1 MIFILTTV
9 LYLTKHGSLQTSLMF
24 WYLLF
29 CSKQSKQRFYSKHSW
44 YWRSDGAWT
53 KAQVTF
59 SVILFALR
67 VNLYKIFKKWHHC
80 SSHKINWG
88 PSVSNHSLVPHLDNA
103 TSEKGRHCHGFI
115 EFSLMVI
122 WVSIL
127 NIWIQVLSKIVL
139 LYVKWLVWPRVPR
152 CS

>member
-9 LYLTKHGSLQTSLMF
+9 LYLTKHGNLQASLMF

-29 CSKQSKQRFYSKHSW
+29 CSKQSKQRFYSKYSW
-44 YWRSDGAWT
+44 YWRSDRAWT
-53 KAQVTF
+53 KAQVNS

-67 VNLYKIFKKWHHC
+67 VCTKSLKSDMTC
-80 SSHKINWG
+80 SSHKIKWV
-88 PSVSNHSLVPHLDNA
+88 PSVSNHSLVPHLDNR
-103 TSEKGRHCHGFI
+103 TSEKGRHCHGFF

-139 LYVKWLVWPRVPR
+139 LYLKWLVWLMVPR
-152 CS
+152 YS

>member
-1 MIFILTTV
+1 MVYELFILLNCSILYAKETEVHFCLLNWRLILIFILTTV

-67 VNLYKIFKKWHHC
+67 VCTK
-80 SSHKINWG
+80 
-88 PSVSNHSLVPHLDNA
+88 SLKSDITVPHIKL
-103 TSEKGRHCHGFI
+103 I
-115 EFSLMVI
+115 ECQVSAIIVWYPILTMQQVRREDTAMGSLSFH
-122 WVSIL
+122 W
-127 NIWIQVLSKIVL
+127 W
-139 LYVKWLVWPRVPR
+139 
-152 CS
+152 